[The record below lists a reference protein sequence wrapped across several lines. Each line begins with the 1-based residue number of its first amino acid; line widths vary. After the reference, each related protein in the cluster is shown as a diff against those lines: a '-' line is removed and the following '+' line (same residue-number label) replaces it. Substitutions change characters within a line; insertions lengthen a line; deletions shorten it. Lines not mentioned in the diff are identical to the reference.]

1 MNRKIVLIGVILVLL
16 AIGVFFWFR
25 SGQKTSLS
33 NPISLTTQKPIK
45 PSETFIEYSD
55 PSGFTFSYP
64 DNLSI
69 EKKEV
74 DPDLIG
80 VDENTYADLV
90 LSSNEVSGSLN
101 LKIVDSKYKSL
112 DEWAKLSKGTT
123 KEVNLGSLKATEIKT
138 SDRLLLGALDQGI
151 LFTIEVPL
159 IEEDFWIKVYNKI
172 LTDFS
177 FVAPEAA
184 STSTEEVIFEGEEVV
199 E

>member
-1 MNRKIVLIGVILVLL
+1 MALL
-16 AIGVFFWFR
+16 AIGALFWFR
-25 SGQKTSLS
+25 GGQKASLI
-33 NPISLTTQKPIK
+33 NPISLTTQKVVK

-80 VDENTYADLV
+80 VDKSTYADLQ
-90 LSSNEVSGSLN
+90 LFSSEVSGSLSLN
-101 LKIVDSKYKSL
+101 IADSKFKTI
-112 DEWAKLSKGTT
+112 DEWAKLNTGTSKDTQ
-123 KEVNLGSLKATEIKT
+123 LGNLKALEIKT

-151 LFTIEVPL
+151 LFIIEVPL
-159 IEEDFWIKVYNKI
+159 IEEDFWMGVYNKI